1 MGLLGF
7 FIFVRNT
14 LPVTILAAA
23 TFIRVARLSTPTL
36 FCDLY
41 SLQPSPPNKTTD
53 AINTRLISKAAS
65 GCGTASRRCEVV
77 HCIFKESGKADAGI
91 DRIDWCVGGNDSF
104 VSSMLED

>member
-1 MGLLGF
+1 LGLLGF

-36 FCDLY
+36 FCGLR
-41 SLQPSPPNKTTD
+41 SLQPSPPNKTD
-53 AINTRLISKAAS
+53 AINTCLISKAAS
-65 GCGTASRRCEVV
+65 GCGTASRRCEAV

-91 DRIDWCVGGNDSF
+91 DSIDWCASGTDSF
-104 VSSMLED
+104 IDTALNN